1 MVKNYLEF
9 IEEVNM
15 KRFIMLLSILIIC
28 FPAQRVFSQTAEEIK
43 AEVIKAHGGE
53 ERLRSVKNLVITGK
67 AESHDENGP
76 TVSYRF
82 IIVYPDKFRYTFN
95 IQDTH
100 DTHAEFASNGTT
112 CWNVNPMFG
121 IEEPTEMNP
130 SEALEQKHQ
139 LDYLIP
145 FLDKYKIQNI
155 ENKGSLKEGKKEYF
169 VLKVEYK
176 DGFFAD
182 YFIDKD
188 SFLIAKR
195 RQIHR
200 HDGGGESEL
209 IYTLSDYHEVKGVK
223 LPFKFRSGKASLIY
237 TIDSYEINAS
247 NLDDSIFEM
256 PKK

>member
-1 MVKNYLEF
+1 MS
-9 IEEVNM
+9 
-15 KRFIMLLSILIIC
+15 LSILIVC

-112 CWNVNPMFG
+112 CWNVNPMYG

-139 LDYLIP
+139 LDFLIP
-145 FLDKYKIQNI
+145 FLDKHKIQNI
-155 ENKGSLKEGKKEYF
+155 ENKGSFKDDDKEYF
-169 VLKVEYK
+169 ILKVEYK

-200 HDGGGESEL
+200 NDEGAESEL
-209 IYTLSDYHEVKGVK
+209 IYNLIDYRDVKGIK
-223 LPFKFRSGKASLIY
+223 LPFKMRPSLATLIY

-256 PKK
+256 TKK

>member
-1 MVKNYLEF
+1 
-9 IEEVNM
+9 M
-15 KRFIMLLSILIIC
+15 KKFIMLLSILIVC
-28 FPAQRVFSQTAEEIK
+28 FPAQRIFSQTAEEII

-53 ERLRSVKNLVITGK
+53 ENLRSVKNLVITGK
-67 AESHDENGP
+67 AESHDENVP
-76 TVSYRF
+76 TISYRF

-100 DTHAEFASNGTT
+100 AVFASNGTT

-121 IEEPTEMNP
+121 IEEPTEMST

-145 FLDKYKIQNI
+145 FLDKNKIHGI
-155 ENKGSLKEGKKEYF
+155 ENKGSLKENNKEYF
-169 VLKVEYK
+169 ILKVEYK

-188 SFLIAKR
+188 SLLIAKR

-209 IYTLSDYHEVKGVK
+209 IYTLSDYHGVKGVK
-223 LPFKFRSGKASLIY
+223 LPFKFRSNKATLIY
-237 TIDSYEINAS
+237 TIDSYEINAG

-256 PKK
+256 PKN